1 MEDYLS
7 RLEAKVQETIE
18 TIQMLR
24 SENTQLKDRCGEL
37 KDRCEELESSA
48 NDLRNE
54 RDRMRQELDDSSA
67 TVAQVEQYEEKR
79 RVIEAKVGSLLE
91 KLEAMG

>member
-18 TIQMLR
+18 TMQTLR
-24 SENTQLKDRCGEL
+24 RENAQLKT
-37 KDRCEELESSA
+37 RCEELESSTG
-48 NDLRNE
+48 DLQAE
-54 RDRMRQELDDSSA
+54 RDRLRGELEQASSTA
-67 TVAQVEQYEEKR
+67 AQVEQYEEKR
-79 RVIEAKVGSLLE
+79 RVIEAKVGSLLD